1 MVAAC
6 AWQGWHFGVPII
18 CIEASPCGFTM
29 YRSDTYVLDTELKH
43 NANLNIKAVLFSLF
57 DRAHTLMAILISYH
71 FYVSLI
77 LNHVKFLN
85 TIQQSTNKAII
96 DTQANLLLQKQ
107 VGWKFL
113 PLREK
118 KEKQRETKTKVNE
131 IHQFVKGK
139 TAISNALW
147 LHRSSGRDMI

>member
-1 MVAAC
+1 
-6 AWQGWHFGVPII
+6 
-18 CIEASPCGFTM
+18 
-29 YRSDTYVLDTELKH
+29 
-43 NANLNIKAVLFSLF
+43 
-57 DRAHTLMAILISYH
+57 MAILISYH

-77 LNHVKFLN
+77 LNHVRSLN

-96 DTQANLLLQKQ
+96 DTQANFLLQKQ

>member
-1 MVAAC
+1 MLFKYQSC
-6 AWQGWHFGVPII
+6 AFFPPFPY
-18 CIEASPCGFTM
+18 CNP
-29 YRSDTYVLDTELKH
+29 
-43 NANLNIKAVLFSLF
+43 LFSRYLSKILKIN
-57 DRAHTLMAILISYH
+57 DRAHTLMAIVISYH
-71 FYVSLI
+71 FFVSLI
-77 LNHVKFLN
+77 LNHVRSLN

-107 VGWKFL
+107 VGWNFL

-131 IHQFVKGK
+131 IHQFVNGK